1 MADKARIQGV
11 VTSDRME
18 KSVVVSVE
26 RQVRHPLYGKIQ
38 RRTSTFLAHNEGNE
52 AKIGDLVEIVEGR
65 PMSRRKRW
73 AVARIV
79 QRAAGVE
86 AVEAAADGERSRQ
99 EVRHDPDAIGPRRRR
114 QLRGPQDPRSSTR
127 SAGRP
132 AGSRTSATSSR
143 RR

>member
-1 MADKARIQGV
+1 MADKARVQGV

-73 AVARIV
+73 AVVRIV
-79 QRAAGVE
+79 KRAVDAGVGEPDAAAAGTTE
-86 AVEAAADGERSRQ
+86 PTGGAS
-99 EVRHDPDAIGPRRRR
+99 
-114 QLRGPQDPRSSTR
+114 
-127 SAGRP
+127 
-132 AGSRTSATSSR
+132 
-143 RR
+143 